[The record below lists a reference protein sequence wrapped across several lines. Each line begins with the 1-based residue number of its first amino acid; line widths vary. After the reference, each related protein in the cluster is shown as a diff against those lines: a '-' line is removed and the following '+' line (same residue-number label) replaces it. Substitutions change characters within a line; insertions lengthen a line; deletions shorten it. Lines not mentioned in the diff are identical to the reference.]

1 MGRCSTAPMKAIRVH
16 QFGGPEVM
24 KLQDAPDPSPGPG
37 QLVVRIK
44 AAGVNP
50 VDTYIRSGAYARKP
64 PLPYTP
70 GSDGAGTVE
79 QVGAG
84 VTKFKAGDRVYVIK
98 AADPAGGTY
107 AEKVLCDVRHV
118 FPMPEHVTFQQGAA
132 VGVPYGTA
140 HRAMFQRAQ
149 VQPGETILVHGA
161 TGGVG
166 IAAVQMAV
174 AHGMTVIGTGGTE
187 QGRQLVREQ
196 GAHHVLDHRATG
208 YFDEVV
214 KLTGGKGVNVV
225 VEMLANV
232 NLDRDLTALAPF
244 GRVVVVG
251 SRGRV
256 EIDPR
261 ATMGREGAVL
271 GMSLWAA
278 GEEPVLRAHAAIV
291 AGLACRTLRPVVG
304 REMPLNDAP
313 KAHEVVMKDA
323 AFGKIVLIA

>member
-1 MGRCSTAPMKAIRVH
+1 MRGIRVQ

-24 KLQDAPDPSPGPG
+24 KSENVPDPAPGTN
-37 QLVVRIK
+37 QVVVRIC

-50 VDTYIRSGAYARKP
+50 VDTYIRTGTYARKP

-79 QVGAG
+79 RVGGG
-84 VTKFKAGDRVYVIK
+84 VTKFKPGDRVYVIK

-107 AEKVLCDVRHV
+107 AEQVLCDERHV
-118 FPMPEHVTFQQGAA
+118 FPLPEHVSFAQGAA

-140 HRAMFQRAQ
+140 YRALFDRAGAL
-149 VQPGETILVHGA
+149 PGETVLVHGA

-166 IAAVQMAV
+166 IAAVQLAV
-174 AHGMTVIGTGGTE
+174 AHSMTVIGTGGTE
-187 QGRQLVREQ
+187 KGRTLVREQ
-196 GAHHVLDHRATG
+196 GAQHVLDHRAPS
-208 YFDEVV
+208 YFDEVT

-225 VEMLANV
+225 IEMLANV
-232 NLDRDLTALAPF
+232 NLDKDLTALAQF

-261 ATMGREGAVL
+261 ATMGREGGIL

-278 GEEPVLRAHAAIV
+278 GEEHVLRAHAAIA
-291 AGLACRTLRPVVG
+291 AGLANQKLRPIVG
-304 REMPLNDAP
+304 REMPLADAS
-313 KAHEVVMKDA
+313 KAHETVMKEA
-323 AFGKIVLIA
+323 AFGKIVLIP

>member
-1 MGRCSTAPMKAIRVH
+1 MKAIRVQ

-24 KLQDAPDPSPGPG
+24 KVEDVSDPSPGPG
-37 QLVVRIK
+37 QVVVRIR

-50 VDTYIRSGAYARKP
+50 VDTYIRTGTYARKP

-79 QVGAG
+79 RVGAG
-84 VTKFKAGDRVYVIK
+84 VTKFTPGDRVYVIK
-98 AADPAGGTY
+98 AADPSGGTY
-107 AEKVLCDVRHV
+107 GELVLSDERHV
-118 FPMPEHVTFQQGAA
+118 FPLPEHVSFAQGAA

-140 HRAMFQRAQ
+140 YRALFQRAQ
-149 VQPGETILVHGA
+149 AQPGETVLVHGA

-166 IAAVQMAV
+166 IAAVQLAV
-174 AHGMTVIGTGGTE
+174 AHRMTLIGTGGTE
-187 QGRQLVREQ
+187 RGRTLVREQ
-196 GAHHVLDHRATG
+196 GAQHVLDHRTPG
-208 YFDEVV
+208 YFDEVM
-214 KLTGGKGVNVV
+214 KLTAGKGVNVV
-225 VEMLANV
+225 IEMLANV
-232 NLDRDLTALAPF
+232 NLDKDLTALAPF

-261 ATMGREGAVL
+261 ATMAREGGIL

-291 AGLACRTLRPVVG
+291 AGLADQTLRPIVG
-304 REMPLNDAP
+304 REMPLADAP
-313 KAHEVVMKDA
+313 KAHEAVMKEA
-323 AFGKIVLIA
+323 AFGKIVLIP

>member
-1 MGRCSTAPMKAIRVH
+1 MKAIRVH

-24 KLQDAPDPSPGPG
+24 KLEDAPDPSPGPG
-37 QLVVRIK
+37 QVVVRIR

-50 VDTYIRSGAYARKP
+50 VDTYIRTGTYARKP

-70 GSDGAGTVE
+70 GSDGAGSVE
-79 QVGAG
+79 QIGAG
-84 VTKFKAGDRVYVIK
+84 VSRVKVGDRVYVIK
-98 AADPAGGTY
+98 AADAGGGTY
-107 AEKVLCDVRHV
+107 AEKVLCDQRHV
-118 FPMPEHVTFQQGAA
+118 FPLPAHSSFGEGAA

-140 HRAMFQRAQ
+140 YRALFQRAQ
-149 VQPGETILVHGA
+149 AQPGETVLVHGA

-174 AHGMTVIGTGGTE
+174 AHGMTVIGTGGTD

-196 GAHHVLDHRATG
+196 GAHHVLDHRAPG
-208 YFDEVV
+208 YFDELM

-232 NLDRDLTALAPF
+232 NLDKDLTALAPF
-244 GRVVVVG
+244 GRIVVVG
-251 SRGRV
+251 SRGRA

-261 ATMGREGAVL
+261 ATMGREAAVV

-278 GEEPVLRAHAAIV
+278 GEEPVLRAHAGIV
-291 AGLACRTLRPVVG
+291 AGLANRTLRPVVG
-304 REMPLNDAP
+304 REMPLSDAP
-313 KAHEVVMKDA
+313 KAHEAVMKEA
-323 AFGKIVLIA
+323 AFGKIVLTA

>member
-1 MGRCSTAPMKAIRVH
+1 MRAIRIA

-24 KLQDAPDPSPGPG
+24 KLEDVPDPAPGPS
-37 QLVVRIK
+37 QLVVRIH

-50 VDTYIRSGAYARKP
+50 VDTYIRTGTYARKP

-79 QVGAG
+79 RAGSGAA
-84 VTKFKAGDRVYVIK
+84 KFKPGDRVYVIK
-98 AADPAGGTY
+98 PADASGGTY
-107 AEKVLCDVRHV
+107 AERVLCEERHV
-118 FPMPEHVTFQQGAA
+118 FPLPEQVSFGQGAA

-140 HRAMFQRAQ
+140 YRALFDRARSM
-149 VQPGETILVHGA
+149 PGDTVLIHGA

-166 IAAVQMAV
+166 IAAVQLAV

-187 QGRQLVREQ
+187 KGRAMVREQ
-196 GAHHVLDHRATG
+196 AAHHVLDHRSAG
-208 YFDEVV
+208 YFDELT
-214 KLTGGKGVNVV
+214 KLTGGKGVNVII
-225 VEMLANV
+225 EMLANV
-232 NLDRDLTALAPF
+232 NLDRDLGALAQF

-261 ATMGREGAVL
+261 ATMGREGGIL

-291 AGLACRTLRPVVG
+291 AGLANQTLRPIVG
-304 REMPLNDAP
+304 REMPLSDAP
-313 KAHEVVMKDA
+313 NAHEVVMKEA
-323 AFGKIVLIA
+323 AFGKIVLVP

>member
-1 MGRCSTAPMKAIRVH
+1 MKAIRVH

-24 KLQDAPDPSPGPG
+24 RVEDVSDPSPGSG
-37 QLVVRIK
+37 QVVVRVR

-50 VDTYIRSGAYARKP
+50 VDTYIRTGTYPRKP

-79 QVGAG
+79 RAGRG
-84 VTKFKAGDRVYVIK
+84 VTKFKPGDRVYVIK
-98 AADPAGGTY
+98 AADPSGGTY
-107 AEKVLCDVRHV
+107 AEQVLCDERHV
-118 FPMPEHVTFQQGAA
+118 FRLPEHMSFAQGAA

-140 HRAMFQRAQ
+140 YRALFDRARAL
-149 VQPGETILVHGA
+149 PGETILIHGA

-166 IAAVQMAV
+166 SAAVQLAV

-187 QGRQLVREQ
+187 RGRAMVREQ
-196 GAHHVLDHRATG
+196 GAHHVLDHRAPG
-208 YFDEVV
+208 YFDELT
-214 KLTGGKGVNVV
+214 KLTGGRGVNVI

-232 NLDRDLTALAPF
+232 NLDKDLGALAQF

-261 ATMGREGAVL
+261 ATMGREGAVV

-278 GEEPVLRAHAAIV
+278 GEEPVIRAHAAIV
-291 AGLACRTLRPVVG
+291 AGLANQTLRPIVG

-313 KAHEVVMKDA
+313 KAHEAIMKPDS
-323 AFGKIVLIA
+323 FGKMVLTA